1 MKSVYSVTQ
10 INSYIKNMFRQDY
23 MLQSILVRGEVSNC
37 TYHSSGHIYFTL
49 KDEGGTLKCA
59 MWSSSIRNGGLKFQM
74 KEGDRVIAAGAVDVY
89 EKTGSYQ
96 FYAKQIIR
104 DGAGELNEKYEK
116 LKSELEA
123 RGMFDEQYKLPIPK
137 YIKRLGVV
145 TAPTGAA
152 VQDICNIS
160 LRRDPYLQI
169 ILYPAIVQG
178 EGAAPSV
185 VNGIRALCAL
195 PAGERPDIIIIGRGG
210 GSIEDLWAFNE
221 EQVAEAVFDCD
232 IPIIS
237 AVGHETDTVITD
249 YVADL
254 RAPTPS
260 AAAELAVFEYSAF
273 EETLE
278 SYVNALTGAM
288 TYKTERLRGEV
299 RSFERVISHLAP
311 EARIRERRM
320 TALQSEEKLQSL
332 MKSRIDRSRG
342 RLDVLTAG
350 LDGLS
355 PLKRLK
361 GGFGYVT
368 GEDGRAVVTVNSVN
382 AGDELTIRLADGS
395 IKTRAGEI
403 TNDSVQATESD
414 AKGTDG

>member
-1 MKSVYSVTQ
+1 M
-10 INSYIKNMFRQDY
+10 
-23 MLQSILVRGEVSNC
+23 
-37 TYHSSGHIYFTL
+37 
-49 KDEGGTLKCA
+49 
-59 MWSSSIRNGGLKFQM
+59 
-74 KEGDRVIAAGAVDVY
+74 
-89 EKTGSYQ
+89 
-96 FYAKQIIR
+96 
-104 DGAGELNEKYEK
+104 
-116 LKSELEA
+116 
-123 RGMFDEQYKLPIPK
+123 
-137 YIKRLGVV
+137 
-145 TAPTGAA
+145 
-152 VQDICNIS
+152 
-160 LRRDPYLQI
+160 
-169 ILYPAIVQG
+169 
-178 EGAAPSV
+178 
-185 VNGIRALCAL
+185 
-195 PAGERPDIIIIGRGG
+195 
-210 GSIEDLWAFNE
+210 
-221 EQVAEAVFDCD
+221 
-232 IPIIS
+232 
-237 AVGHETDTVITD
+237 
-249 YVADL
+249 
-254 RAPTPS
+254 
-260 AAAELAVFEYSAF
+260 FEYSAF

-278 SYVNALTGAM
+278 SYVNALSGAM